1 MRYDGNLAYELDFET
16 NDARINK
23 KVQERKKEIKIKAK
37 AISKRKHQ
45 MVAACVLVLAMS
57 AGFMISRDVT
67 VYEGENK
74 VQKLQKNLNELKE
87 YSSQKA
93 FELDQSLDLE
103 NVEKIASEKL
113 GMTHPEKYQTIYVN
127 IKQDDVTEVT
137 ANQVEG
143 AAGFFSIFGRKK

>member
-74 VQKLQKNLNELKE
+74 VQQLQKKE
-87 YSSQKA
+87 SDFQTQNA
-93 FELDQSLDLE
+93 LPLHLLE
-103 NVEKIASEKL
+103 ASF
-113 GMTHPEKYQTIYVN
+113 P
-127 IKQDDVTEVT
+127 
-137 ANQVEG
+137 
-143 AAGFFSIFGRKK
+143 